1 MIFKKTYNI
10 EVEIDLD
17 KCNNDFDY
25 ALEDWEFDGMQK
37 FHDELADDLWA
48 FMTKEGMVDG

>member
-1 MIFKKTYNI
+1 MIFKKKYNI
-10 EVEIDLD
+10 EVEIDLE

-37 FHDELADDLWA
+37 FHDELADDLWT
-48 FMTKEGMVDG
+48 FMAKEGLANG